1 MIFSAEVIQEIED
14 KLGYT
19 FQDKALLKQ
28 AFTHSSYAN
37 IWGDKDNERMEYLG
51 DAVLQLAVTEW
62 QYLNDKRAEG
72 KLSASRQHF
81 VRKEALDTLVDGLGV
96 YGYLLVSGGKDN
108 LSDKTKS
115 DLFEAI
121 VGAIYLD
128 GGYEKA
134 RGFILAHGNL
144 TLGEETQNYKGALQE
159 WLQNIGEMPEYGKP
173 IKMGKDHSPIF
184 RATVRAM
191 GEEAEG
197 EGRTVKEAEA
207 WAANRLLWELKKK
220 YGENPSKKRKK

>member
-1 MIFSAEVIQEIED
+1 MIFSSEVIQEIED

-134 RGFILAHGNL
+134 REFILTHGNL
-144 TLGEETQNYKGALQE
+144 TLGEETQNHKGALQE
-159 WLQNIGEMPEYGKP
+159 WLQNIGEMPEYGRP

-184 RATVRAM
+184 RVTVRAM
-191 GEEAEG
+191 GEEAQG

-220 YGENPSKKRKK
+220 YGETPSKKRKK

>member
-1 MIFSAEVIQEIED
+1 MAFPIQEVEE

-19 FQDKALLKQ
+19 FHDKGLLKQ

-62 QYLNDKRAEG
+62 QYQNDKRAEG

-81 VRKEALDTLVDGLGV
+81 VRKEALDSLIDGLGV
-96 YGYLLVSGGKDN
+96 YGYLIFSGSEEN
-108 LSDKTKS
+108 LGDKTKS

-128 GGYEKA
+128 GGYFPA
-134 RGFILAHGNL
+134 RAFILAHGNL
-144 TLGEETQNYKGALQE
+144 SLDEEVQNHKGALQE
-159 WLQNIGEMPEYGKP
+159 WLQERGEEPPKYRSTKT
-173 IKMGKDHSPIF
+173 GKDHAPHF
-184 RATVRAM
+184 QCVVTAF
-191 GEEAEG
+191 GETAEG
-197 EGRTVKEAEA
+197 EGKTIKEAESY
-207 WAANRLLWELKKK
+207 AASRLLWELKKK
-220 YGENPSKKRKK
+220 YGEHSPTKKKKK